1 MKIDEI
7 AYISLPD
14 GARLAYQFKGDK
26 NGTPIVFLNGV
37 LMNMS
42 SWQNQLVTFTDACCL
57 LHDFRGQLRSDK
69 TFPKAVNMHQ
79 HVDDLYFL
87 LSRLELKSFHIVA
100 TSYGGEVALLFA
112 LKHPEMV
119 KSLSIIASVSYSDV
133 LLKRHIKL
141 WKELAFLSPAL
152 LYDSVV
158 ALCYSAAFIE
168 QNETHL
174 EEKRHLFPQLPDSFF
189 TGFQFLCESFLNLNI
204 PSSDLNKITPP
215 TQIIAAENDLLK
227 PPHYS
232 QEIAQH
238 LPNAIYQEIKGA
250 GHAVVVEA
258 PEKVNELLK
267 RFIDEQ

>member
-1 MKIDEI
+1 MKTDET
-7 AYISLPD
+7 AYINLPD
-14 GARLAYQFKGDK
+14 GAQLAYQFKGDQ
-26 NGTPIVFLNGV
+26 NGTPIIFLNGI

-42 SWQNQLVTFTDACCL
+42 SWQNQLTAFADACCL

-69 TFPKAVNMHQ
+69 TFPKAVDMHQ
-79 HVDDLYFL
+79 HVEDLYFL
-87 LSRLELKSFHIVA
+87 LSQFGLKSFHIVA

-119 KSLSIIASVSYSDV
+119 KSLSIITSVSYSDV

-141 WKELAFLSPAL
+141 WKELAHLSSAL

-168 QNETHL
+168 QNEAHL
-174 EEKRHLFPQLPDSFF
+174 EERRSLFPQFPGSFF
-189 TGFQFLCESFLNLNI
+189 TGFQLLCESFLKLYI
-204 PSSDLNKITPP
+204 PASDLKKIALP

-232 QEIAQH
+232 REIVRH
-238 LPNAIYQEIKGA
+238 LPNGIYQEIKSA

-258 PEKVNELLK
+258 PEKINEFLK
-267 RFIDEQ
+267 GFIERL

>member
-7 AYISLPD
+7 AYINLPD
-14 GARLAYQFKGDK
+14 SARLAYQFKGNK

-42 SWQNQLVTFTDACCL
+42 SWQNQLTAFTDACCL

-69 TFPKAVNMHQ
+69 AFPKAINMHQ
-79 HVDDLYFL
+79 HVEDLHFL
-87 LSRLELKSFHIVA
+87 LSRLGLKSFHIIA

-119 KSLSIIASVSYSDV
+119 KSLSIITSVSYSDV

-141 WKELAFLSPAL
+141 WKELASLSPAL

-174 EEKRHLFPQLPDSFF
+174 EERKHLFPQLPNSFF
-189 TGFQFLCESFLNLNI
+189 AGFQLLCKCFLNLNI
-204 PSSDLNKITPP
+204 PSSDLKKISPP

-232 QEIAQH
+232 REIARH
-238 LPNAIYQEIKGA
+238 LPNGIYKEIKGA

-267 RFIDEQ
+267 EFML